1 MIFSLDT
8 FGKVGYNAQKY
19 TLGEHYVELY
29 FWLFDNNGGVTVNL
43 ITQDLSNVVLKNSVL
58 KVYVGLNELK
68 QDKYVK
74 LKN

>member
-1 MIFSLDT
+1 MSSYT
-8 FGKVGYNAQKY
+8 CGYSIIM
-19 TLGEHYVELY
+19 
-29 FWLFDNNGGVTVNL
+29 GGVTANL

-58 KVYVGLNELK
+58 KFYVGLNELK